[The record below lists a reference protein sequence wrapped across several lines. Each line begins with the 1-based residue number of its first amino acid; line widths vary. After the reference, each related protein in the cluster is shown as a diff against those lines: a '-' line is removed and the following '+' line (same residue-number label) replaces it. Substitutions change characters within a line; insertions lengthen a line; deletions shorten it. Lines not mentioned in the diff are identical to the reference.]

1 MSLTISQNGIN
12 LIKQFEGCR
21 LSAYR
26 DAVGVI
32 TIGYGWTKP
41 IDGVPLHMGMTI
53 TQAKAESLLRQG
65 LQSYINNVN
74 KYDNIY
80 HWNQNQLDALVSF
93 AYNIGSINALVK
105 KGNGYKTIAEISAT
119 IPKYCNA
126 GGKRLRGLV
135 NRRNKEKALFD
146 EPCENFNNSSTTAT
160 LVKQRSNTHLHDL
173 QWAIN
178 QDKLVT
184 PKLKE
189 DGLYGTNTDN
199 ALKKCC
205 VKNGSKGN
213 IVSWVQCRVGAI
225 VDGKAGNNTTTKIK
239 EYQKSKDLTED
250 GIAGYNTFKS
260 LLRDFG
266 VSC

>member
-1 MSLTISQNGIN
+1 MALTTSENGIK
-12 LIKQFEGCR
+12 LIKKFEGCV

-26 DAVGVI
+26 DSVGVI

-41 IDGVPLHMGMTI
+41 IDGQPLRMGMTI
-53 TQAKAESLLRQG
+53 TQAKADSLLRQG
-65 LQSYINNVN
+65 LKSYENNVN
-74 KYDNIY
+74 KYDSKY
-80 HWNQNQLDALVSF
+80 HWNQNQFDALVSF
-93 AYNIGSINALVK
+93 AYNIGSIDKLVK
-105 KGNGYKTIAEISAT
+105 KGSGYKTIAEISAT

-126 GGKRLRGLV
+126 GGKRLQGLV

-146 EPCENFNNSSTTAT
+146 EPCENSNNSSTTAT
-160 LVKQRSNTHLHDL
+160 LVKQTSNTHLHDL

-213 IVSWVQCRVGAI
+213 VVSWVQCRVGAK
-225 VDGKAGNNTTTKIK
+225 VDGKAGTQTVEKIK
-239 EYQKSKDLTED
+239 EYQKRKGLTAD
-250 GIAGYNTFKS
+250 GVAGFNTITS
-260 LLRDFG
+260 ILRDFG
-266 VSC
+266 VPC

>member
-1 MSLTISQNGIN
+1 MALSISQNGIN

-26 DAVGVI
+26 DSVGVI

-41 IDGVPLHMGMTI
+41 IDGIPLHMGMTI
-53 TQAKAESLLRQG
+53 SQAKAESLLRTG
-65 LQSYINNVN
+65 LKSYENNVN
-74 KYDNIY
+74 KYNARY
-80 HWNQNQLDALVSF
+80 NWNQNQFDALVSF
-93 AYNIGSINALVK
+93 AYNIGSIDSLVK
-105 KGNGYKTIAEISAT
+105 KGSGYKTIAEISAT

-126 GGKRLRGLV
+126 GGKRLQGLV
-135 NRRNKEKALFD
+135 NRRNKEKTLFD
-146 EPCENFNNSSTTAT
+146 TACTSSTTISKPT
-160 LVKQRSNTHLHDL
+160 FNQHLHDL

-178 QDKLVT
+178 QDKIA
-184 PKLKE
+184 KLTE

-199 ALKKCC
+199 VLKKCV

-213 IVSWVQCRVGAI
+213 IVSWVQCRVGAS
-225 VDGKAGNNTTTKIK
+225 VDGKAGNNTVTKIK

-250 GIAGYNTFKS
+250 GIAGYYTFKS

>member
-1 MSLTISQNGIN
+1 MLLTISQNGIN

-41 IDGVPLHMGMTI
+41 IDGVSLYMGMTI
-53 TQAKAESLLRQG
+53 TQAKAESLLKTG
-65 LQSYINNVN
+65 LKSYENNVN

-80 HWNQNQLDALVSF
+80 HWNQNQFDALVSF
-93 AYNIGSINALVK
+93 AYNIGSIDKLVRN
-105 KGNGYKTIAEISAT
+105 GNGYKTIPEISNT

-126 GGKRLRGLV
+126 GGKKLQGLV
-135 NRRNKEKALFD
+135 NRRNKEKELFD
-146 EPCENFNNSSTTAT
+146 KTCVNSNNSLTTSTST
-160 LVKQRSNTHLHDL
+160 KQTSNTHLHDL

-199 ALKKCC
+199 ALKKCR

-213 IVSWVQCRVGAI
+213 VVSWVQCRVGAT
-225 VDGKAGNNTTTKIK
+225 VDGKAGTNTVEKIK
-239 EYQKSKDLTED
+239 SYQKSKGLITD
-250 GIAGYNTFKS
+250 GIAGYNTIIS

-266 VSC
+266 VQC

>member
-26 DAVGVI
+26 DSVGVI

-41 IDGVPLHMGMTI
+41 IDGIPLHMGMTI
-53 TQAKAESLLRQG
+53 TQAKAESLLRTG
-65 LQSYINNVN
+65 LKSYENNVN
-74 KYDNIY
+74 KYDSRYN
-80 HWNQNQLDALVSF
+80 WNQNQFDALVSF
-93 AYNIGSINALVK
+93 AYNIGSIDSLVK
-105 KGNGYKTIAEISAT
+105 KGSGYKTIAEISAT

-126 GGKRLRGLV
+126 GGRRLPGLV
-135 NRRNKEKALFD
+135 NRRNKEKELFD
-146 EPCENFNNSSTTAT
+146 KLCGSTT
-160 LVKQRSNTHLHDL
+160 NTSSASTNTNTFNQHLHDL

-213 IVSWVQCRVGAI
+213 VVSWLQCRVGAN
-225 VDGKAGNNTTTKIK
+225 VDGKSGNNTVEKIK
-239 EYQKSKDLTED
+239 EYQKTKGLVTD